1 LPGVL
6 RHASHPSAEVR
17 LAVAMAVPLVGGESP
32 DDGVVAAL
40 TRLSEDTDGDLRDW
54 AAMGLGAMLDVD
66 NQAIRD
72 ALAARLDDQEG
83 DTAGEALL
91 GLALRKDPS
100 ALAPLL
106 AWLDDQPGNL
116 IVEGAAALGSPEALP
131 ALLRLKEEGW
141 QTGEARPAVLDE
153 AIEACSE

>member
-1 LPGVL
+1 
-6 RHASHPSAEVR
+6 
-17 LAVAMAVPLVGGESP
+17 MAVPLVGGESP